1 MLNDLRYAL
10 RQLFKSPW
18 FTIVAVLTIA
28 LGIGANTAI
37 FSVVSGVLLHPLPYP
52 NADRLVTLYQDE
64 PNFDKGSI
72 SYPNFLDWQRMNRS
86 FDAMAAYRPEEYNL
100 SGEGEP
106 EHLQGEMI
114 SGGFFE
120 MLGVKPLLGRTFRS
134 EDDHRGAAPTAM
146 ISEGL
151 WRRKYGAA
159 RNIIGQRLIVDGV
172 GRTVIGVVPA
182 AFLMQIQNFQENRA
196 LNDIYTP
203 IGEFNEPAFYAERS
217 SGWGM
222 CGIGRLRSGITLV
235 SARQDMGRVAREL
248 AADYPAADSKIGV
261 NVVPLKEEMV
271 GDMRRPLLVLLG
283 AVTFVLLISCVNV
296 ANLLLARSTS
306 RQREFAIRLAIGA
319 GQLRLMRQ
327 LLTESIVLALI
338 GGGLGLLLAQFGTA
352 AAVAAVPRTVPRAE
366 EIGLDYRVL
375 IFTALSS
382 LAAGIIFGLAPA
394 FRVRRAN
401 VGGALKESGRGV
413 AGTRSRMQRVFVM
426 AEMALAVVL
435 LVGAGLMIRTLIVL
449 WALDPGFNPR
459 GVTTFMISPDPAAV
473 RQDPA
478 AILAFLR
485 KIHEQIASAPGMEAV
500 SLSWGATPMN
510 SDNERH
516 FWFDGR
522 PKPAYLGDMPVSLTY
537 LVEPDYRKA
546 LQISVRRGRFLEDS
560 DNEHGPTVAVIDE
573 TLADKYFRG
582 QDPIGKYLDLDTNPN
597 RPNKRPRARIV
608 GIVNHINQWG
618 LDADA
623 AHPLHAQL
631 YLPIAQLSDLKLRY
645 GVSGLTIYARGT
657 GGVAPDFEM
666 LRRRLL
672 SSDRGLVVFEGQPM
686 EQVVLRTLANKRFTM
701 TLLAAF
707 GALALVLASI
717 GIYGVLSYL
726 VGQRTQEIG
735 IRMALGAARLDVLRM
750 ILTDGARL
758 TAAGIGIGVAAAL
771 ALTQVMS
778 SLLFGVRPTDFATFG
793 LVILALCSIAL
804 AACYL
809 PARRAMQIDPIL
821 ALREE

>member
-1 MLNDLRYAL
+1 
-10 RQLFKSPW
+10 
-18 FTIVAVLTIA
+18 
-28 LGIGANTAI
+28 
-37 FSVVSGVLLHPLPYP
+37 
-52 NADRLVTLYQDE
+52 
-64 PNFDKGSI
+64 
-72 SYPNFLDWQRMNRS
+72 
-86 FDAMAAYRPEEYNL
+86 
-100 SGEGEP
+100 
-106 EHLQGEMI
+106 
-114 SGGFFE
+114 
-120 MLGVKPLLGRTFRS
+120 
-134 EDDHRGAAPTAM
+134 
-146 ISEGL
+146 
-151 WRRKYGAA
+151 
-159 RNIIGQRLIVDGV
+159 
-172 GRTVIGVVPA
+172 
-182 AFLMQIQNFQENRA
+182 
-196 LNDIYTP
+196 
-203 IGEFNEPAFYAERS
+203 
-217 SGWGM
+217 
-222 CGIGRLRSGITLV
+222 
-235 SARQDMGRVAREL
+235 
-248 AADYPAADSKIGV
+248 
-261 NVVPLKEEMV
+261 
-271 GDMRRPLLVLLG
+271 
-283 AVTFVLLISCVNV
+283 LISCVNV